1 MTKAYTVSTH
11 LFKHLILTQVCH
23 FIHRIESRNS
33 CLLMKC
39 KGNYAV
45 RQRENDLIK
54 EVQKNQEEILRL
66 RQRLAR
72 AQTGYPDPD
81 PAVPE
86 VDDANEETTIIKL
99 A

>member
-1 MTKAYTVSTH
+1 M
-11 LFKHLILTQVCH
+11 LI
-23 FIHRIESRNS
+23 
-33 CLLMKC
+33 KC

-45 RQRENDLIK
+45 RQREQDLIK

-72 AQTGYPDPD
+72 AQTDYPTAD
-81 PAVPE
+81 PAIPE
-86 VDDANEETTIIKL
+86 TDDANEETTIIKL